1 MKKLLIT
8 AAISLM
14 SMSFNAEAQS
24 NKPKTMREMYEAKL
38 VASLPTQNDDTA
50 TVMPP
55 QTDYTFLISL
65 LPTVNNDNDFENEA
79 KQTATVVATAK
90 PENKQ
95 TSKIVT
101 THNTDLR

>member
-8 AAISLM
+8 AAISLL

-24 NKPKTMREMYEAKL
+24 NKPKTMREMLEAKL

-65 LPTVNNDNDFENEA
+65 LPTTNSIIETENTE
-79 KQTATVVATAK
+79 TLNVVITVK

-95 TSKIVT
+95 LIKPTKV
-101 THNTDLR
+101 HNADLR

>member
-8 AAISLM
+8 ATISLL
-14 SMSFNAEAQS
+14 SMNFNAEAQS

-55 QTDYTFLISL
+55 ETNYKFLISL
-65 LPTVNNDNDFENEA
+65 LPTINTDIEDTTIE
-79 KQTATVVATAK
+79 TISVATATK
-90 PENKQ
+90 PEEKQ
-95 TSKIVT
+95 TIKPVKI
-101 THNTDLR
+101 HNADLR

>member
-8 AAISLM
+8 AAISLL

-24 NKPKTMREMYEAKL
+24 NKPKTMREKLEAAL

-55 QTDYTFLISL
+55 QTDYKFLVTFL
-65 LPTVNNDNDFENEA
+65 PTADSNFEAETT
-79 KQTATVVATAK
+79 QTASVVTAVK

-95 TSKIVT
+95 TSKVVKV
-101 THNTDLR
+101 HNADLR